1 MRVGEN
7 PTKGGKLIE
16 REFCSHRIIIPL
28 HVPHE
33 LDYYKDAYQI
43 FLMGLESIIKTSATK
58 VKISVISNK
67 CSDNVNQRLLDLFTQ
82 KKINE
87 LIIEE
92 EGIGK
97 INSVLKALRTI
108 DERLV
113 TITDADVLFTN
124 GWEEA
129 VVEVFEN
136 FPKAGAV
143 CPTPVF
149 RKQMHLTTNIWVD
162 YFFSNKLKFLPVK
175 NTDAMEKFAQSI
187 GWTAL
192 ENRFK
197 DVIACIESKNG
208 TKAVLGCSH
217 FVATYKTEIFKTIPK
232 ENSIYKIEGDSE
244 FLYTDLPVLKMDGY
258 RLATYNNYTF
268 HIGNKLGG
276 WVSDVVSKI
285 KYQDKTESNYSFL
298 KTLYTKPI
306 RYLLIEKGIKKF
318 FIQKKMQEWLMQRK
332 GLTKEQ
338 LKTFWY

>member
-43 FLMGLESIIKTSATK
+43 FLMVLESIIKTSATK

-67 CSDNVNQRLLDLFTQ
+67 CSQEVNQRLLDLYNQ

-97 INSVLKALRTI
+97 INSVLKALRTV

-124 GWEEA
+124 GWEKA

-149 RKQMHLTTNIWVD
+149 RKQMHLTSNIWVD
-162 YFFSNKLKFLPVK
+162 YFFSKKLKFLPVK
-175 NTDAMEKFAQSI
+175 NPDAMEKFAQSI
-187 GWTAL
+187 GWTSL

-217 FVATYKTEIFKTIPK
+217 FVATYKTEIFQAIPNK
-232 ENSIYKIEGDSE
+232 NSIYKIEGDSE
-244 FLYTDLPVLKMDGY
+244 FLYTDLPVLRMDGY
-258 RLATYNNYTF
+258 RLATYDNYTF
-268 HIGNKLGG
+268 HIGNKLDN
-276 WVSDVVSKI
+276 WINKVFAEI
-285 KYQDKTESNYSFL
+285 KYQEKVENNYNNLAKLS
-298 KTLYTKPI
+298 TKPFRYFIIERLLKKIII
-306 RYLLIEKGIKKF
+306 RKKF
-318 FIQKKMQEWLMQRK
+318 QEFLMLKK
-332 GLTKEQ
+332 GLTKER

>member
-1 MRVGEN
+1 MRAGVN

-16 REFCSHRIIIPL
+16 KEFCSHRVIIPL
-28 HVPHE
+28 HIPNE
-33 LDYYKDAYQI
+33 MEYYKEAFPI
-43 FLMGLESIIKTSATK
+43 FLMCLESVSKTSATQL
-58 VKISVISNK
+58 KISVISNK
-67 CSDNVNQRLLDLFTQ
+67 CCAKVNQRLLDLYKE

-97 INSVLKALRTI
+97 INSVLKALRTTE
-108 DERLV
+108 ERLV

-124 GWEEA
+124 GWENA

-149 RKQMHLTTNIWVD
+149 RKQMALTTNIWFD

-175 NTDAMEKFAQSI
+175 NPIAMEKFAKSI
-187 GWTAL
+187 GWTSL
-192 ENRFK
+192 EARFK
-197 DVIACIESKNG
+197 DVIAVIESKNG

-217 FVATYKTEIFKTIPK
+217 FVATYKTEIFQTIPK
-232 ENSIYKIEGDSE
+232 KNSIYKIEGDSE

-258 RLATYNNYTF
+258 RLSTYDNFTY
-268 HIGNKLGG
+268 HLGNRLELWMYDDFK
-276 WVSDVVSKI
+276 KI
-285 KYQDKTESNYSFL
+285 IYQ
-298 KTLYTKPI
+298 
-306 RYLLIEKGIKKF
+306 EKSVRDYQSIKKL
-318 FIQKKMQEWLMQRK
+318 KKNKFRYFLTEKITKKIFVKKKVQEFLMLRK
-332 GLTKEQ
+332 GLTKEK

>member
-16 REFCSHRIIIPL
+16 REFCSHRVIIPL
-28 HVPHE
+28 HIPHE
-33 LDYYKDAYQI
+33 LDYYKDAFAI
-43 FLMGLESIIKTSATK
+43 FLMCLQSVSDTSTTK
-58 VKISVISNK
+58 LKISVVSNN
-67 CSDNVNQRLLDLFTQ
+67 CSDEINQRLLDLY
-82 KKINE
+82 KDNKINE

-97 INSVLKALRTI
+97 INSVLKALRTTE
-108 DERLV
+108 ERLV

-124 GWEEA
+124 GWEVA
-129 VVEVFEN
+129 VVDVFEN

-162 YFFSNKLKFLPVK
+162 YLCSKKLQFLPVQ
-175 NTDAMEKFAQSI
+175 NPDAMEKFAQSI

-192 ENRFK
+192 EDRFK

-217 FVATYKTEIFKTIPK
+217 FAATYKTEIFENIPTK
-232 ENSIYKIEGDSE
+232 NSVYKIEGDSE

-258 RLATYNNYTF
+258 RLATYDNYTY
-268 HIGNKLGG
+268 HLGNKLEP
-276 WVSDVVSKI
+276 WMSNKFEENNYQIKIETTYTSIPKLSK
-285 KYQDKTESNYSFL
+285 
-298 KTLYTKPI
+298 KPI
-306 RYLLIEKGIKKF
+306 RYFFTEKIVKKV
-318 FIQKKMQEWLMQRK
+318 IIRKKVQEFLMLKK
-332 GLTKEQ
+332 GLTKKQ
-338 LKTFWY
+338 LETFWY